1 MVVRKFYTKIV
12 YTVTKLRKSK
22 SGTYKNKQ
30 QYPNFH
36 LVHQTKAKDETEN
49 YK

>member
-1 MVVRKFYTKIV
+1 MVVGKFYTKIL
-12 YTVTKLRKSK
+12 YTVKKFRKSK
-22 SGTYKNKQ
+22 SGTHKKKQ

-36 LVHQTKAKDETEN
+36 LVHQTKAKDENEN